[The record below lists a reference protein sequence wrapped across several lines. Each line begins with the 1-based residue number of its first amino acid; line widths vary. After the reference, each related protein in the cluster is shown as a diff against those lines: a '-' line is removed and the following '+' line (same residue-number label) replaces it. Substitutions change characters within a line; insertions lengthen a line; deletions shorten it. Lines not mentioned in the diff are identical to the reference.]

1 MKIGIVGAPNRGKS
15 TFFKSATLA
24 DVEIADRPFVT
35 IKANT
40 GIAYVKVDCAD
51 SFFNVQCNP
60 RFGSCINHKR
70 FVPIE
75 LIDVAGLI
83 RGSYAGKGLGNEF
96 LNDLREADALIQV
109 IDISGSVNEAGE
121 KVEPFSYNPSEDIEF
136 LDFELNMW
144 YYQILRKGWDKFARQ
159 VKQEK
164 ASIIKALHKQLSG
177 LKVTEEYVE
186 NSIKSLKLN
195 VETPES
201 WSDQELMNLAT
212 ELRHKSKPIIIAAN
226 KIDIKGSEKN
236 LERIKKEFL
245 KYKIIPCSADSELA
259 LRECLKKDLI
269 KYIPGE
275 NNFEI
280 ISKELNEKQKAALEF
295 IQEEVL
301 TNYNSTGVQD
311 LLNATVFD
319 LLNYIAV
326 FPGGM
331 NNLKDKDGRIIPDC
345 FLIPSGSTAL
355 DFAFRIHTDIGN
367 NFIKAFDV
375 KKRIVIGKDHKLGN
389 LDVIEIATRK

>member
-96 LNDLREADALIQV
+96 LNDLREADALIKV

-177 LKVTEEYVE
+177 LKVTEYHVE
-186 NSIKSLKLN
+186 GSIKSLKLN
-195 VETPES
+195 IESPEL
-201 WSDQELMNLAT
+201 WSDKELMNLAT
-212 ELRHKSKPIIIAAN
+212 ELRHKSKPTIIAAN
-226 KIDIKGSEKN
+226 KIDIEGSEKN
-236 LERIKKEFL
+236 LEKVKKDFPN
-245 KYKIIPCSADSELA
+245 YKIIRCSADSELA
-259 LRECLKKDLI
+259 LRESLKKEFI
-269 KYIPGE
+269 KYIPGS
-275 NNFEI
+275 NSFEI
-280 ISKELNEKQKAALEF
+280 ISNSLNEKQINALNF
-295 IQEEVL
+295 IKKEVL
-301 TNYNSTGVQD
+301 DKYGGTGVQD
-311 LLNATVFD
+311 LLDSAIFT
-319 LLNYIAV
+319 LLKYIAV

-331 NNLKDKDGRIIPDC
+331 HNLKDKDGRTLPDC
-345 FLIPSGSTAL
+345 LLLPNGSTAL
-355 DFAFRIHTDIGN
+355 DFAFKIHTDIGN

-375 KKRIVIGKDHKLGN
+375 RKRIVVGKEHILKN
-389 LDVIEIATRK
+389 LDVIEIATKK

>member
-311 LLNATVFD
+311 LLNAAVFD

>member
-136 LDFELNMW
+136 LYF
-144 YYQILRKGWDKFARQ
+144 
-159 VKQEK
+159 
-164 ASIIKALHKQLSG
+164 
-177 LKVTEEYVE
+177 
-186 NSIKSLKLN
+186 
-195 VETPES
+195 
-201 WSDQELMNLAT
+201 
-212 ELRHKSKPIIIAAN
+212 
-226 KIDIKGSEKN
+226 
-236 LERIKKEFL
+236 
-245 KYKIIPCSADSELA
+245 
-259 LRECLKKDLI
+259 
-269 KYIPGE
+269 
-275 NNFEI
+275 
-280 ISKELNEKQKAALEF
+280 
-295 IQEEVL
+295 
-301 TNYNSTGVQD
+301 
-311 LLNATVFD
+311 
-319 LLNYIAV
+319 
-326 FPGGM
+326 
-331 NNLKDKDGRIIPDC
+331 
-345 FLIPSGSTAL
+345 
-355 DFAFRIHTDIGN
+355 
-367 NFIKAFDV
+367 
-375 KKRIVIGKDHKLGN
+375 
-389 LDVIEIATRK
+389 

>member
-35 IKANT
+35 IKANN
-40 GIAYVKVDCAD
+40 GIGYVKVECAD
-51 SFFNVQCNP
+51 SFFKVQCNP
-60 RFGSCINHKR
+60 RFGYCLNHKR

-83 RGSYAGKGLGNEF
+83 PGSHEGKGLGNAF
-96 LNDLREADALIQV
+96 LGDLKDADALIQI

-121 KVEPFSYNPSEDIEF
+121 KVEPFSYNPSKDIEF
-136 LDFELNMW
+136 LDYELNMW
-144 YYQILRKGWDKFARQ
+144 YYQILKKGWDKFARQ

-164 ASIIKALHKQLSG
+164 ASIVKALHKQLSG
-177 LKVTEEYVE
+177 LKVIEQHVE
-186 NSIKSLKLN
+186 DSIKSLKLN
-195 VETPES
+195 IENPEP
-201 WSDQELMNLAT
+201 WTDKELMDLAT
-212 ELRHKSKPIIIAAN
+212 ELRHKSKPTIIAAN

-236 LERIKKEFL
+236 LERIKKEFPN
-245 KYKIIPCSADSELA
+245 YKIIPCSADSELA
-259 LRECLKKDLI
+259 LRECLKKELI

-275 NNFEI
+275 NKFEI
-280 ISKELNEKQKAALEF
+280 VNDDLNEKQKNALDF
-295 IQEEVL
+295 IQKQVL
-301 TNYNSTGVQD
+301 SKYNSTGVQD
-311 LLNATVFD
+311 LLDSAVFS

-355 DFAFRIHTDIGN
+355 DFAFKIHTDIGN

-375 KKRIVIGKDHKLGN
+375 KKRIVIGKDHKLTN

>member
-1 MKIGIVGAPNRGKS
+1 M
-15 TFFKSATLA
+15 
-24 DVEIADRPFVT
+24 
-35 IKANT
+35 
-40 GIAYVKVDCAD
+40 
-51 SFFNVQCNP
+51 
-60 RFGSCINHKR
+60 
-70 FVPIE
+70 
-75 LIDVAGLI
+75 
-83 RGSYAGKGLGNEF
+83 GKGLGNEF

-311 LLNATVFD
+311 LLNAAVFD

>member
-226 KIDIKGSEKN
+226 KIDINGSEKN
-236 LERIKKEFL
+236 LERIKKKFL

-311 LLNATVFD
+311 LLNAAVFD

-331 NNLKDKDGRIIPDC
+331 NNLKDKR
-345 FLIPSGSTAL
+345 
-355 DFAFRIHTDIGN
+355 
-367 NFIKAFDV
+367 
-375 KKRIVIGKDHKLGN
+375 
-389 LDVIEIATRK
+389 